1 MRIEGKSCELD
12 WIRRSIKCR
21 SWSEPITGTAGHSH
35 IHGVSLRNGVRQNLI
50 KVIPA
55 FSPLPPVLCYEN
67 VIAKKNSPS
76 EIIWLHCDF
85 HHQNNDHSEF
95 VFVCILSSGVQFHFV
110 TDRETTPKITGT
122 KKLYFITIVC
132 CVAKTIFVRMYSSL
146 IRHFILL

>member
-1 MRIEGKSCELD
+1 MKIEETSCELD

-67 VIAKKNSPS
+67 VIAKKISPS
-76 EIIWLHCDF
+76 EIISTQCA
-85 HHQNNDHSEF
+85 ERKR
-95 VFVCILSSGVQFHFV
+95 
-110 TDRETTPKITGT
+110 DREE
-122 KKLYFITIVC
+122 KKLIAFFPPISPFASSISGEEIDL
-132 CVAKTIFVRMYSSL
+132 CVTKFKISFENKRMK
-146 IRHFILL
+146 R